1 MIGCSIPADAI
12 FPVVIISVINNG
24 IKQFVNAT
32 KLSIDVFTMLI
43 ISEKFFITI
52 ATIKIYVM

>member
-12 FPVVIISVINNG
+12 FAVVIISVINNG

-32 KLSIDVFTMLI
+32 KLLIDVFTMLI
-43 ISEKFFITI
+43 MSEKFFITI
-52 ATIKIYVM
+52 VTIKIYVM